1 MNANASPA
9 GRDNA
14 FDLIRLLLA
23 VLVVY
28 GHAYQVGGFGDDGF
42 AHLFKMQTNAGP
54 FAVTGFFGISGFL
67 VTRSFALR
75 ADAVGFIRARLL
87 RILPGFYLALVFTAF
102 CIAPLVAR
110 HNPAA
115 GPWDVSSA
123 LRYVWHDAGVRI
135 TEPNVGDVLRGL
147 PVTESINGSLWTL
160 FPELCCY
167 GLVLALGALGLFRTG
182 RVNVLLLAGALLML
196 HVAMVVVPR
205 DFIIA
210 PVFLQLSGWSPYVLA
225 FTAGSAAYC
234 YKDEVLASSRSWA
247 MWLVATLV
255 LLYFGG
261 WSLLGP
267 VALTLGLIQAAHAFR
282 ITLPVDLS
290 YGTYLLHFPV
300 LQLMA
305 ALQLNRHGVGPYF
318 AAALIATGALA
329 ALSWFAVERPFLR
342 LKA

>member
-28 GHAYQVGGFGDDGF
+28 GHACLVGGFGDEGF
-42 AHLFKMQTNAGP
+42 ARFCKMQTTAGP

-75 ADAVGFIRARLL
+75 ANALGFIRARLL

-102 CIAPLVAR
+102 CVAPLIAR
-110 HNPAA
+110 SNTGA
-115 GPWDVSSA
+115 GPWQASSA
-123 LRYVWHDAGVRI
+123 LRYLWMNAGLRI
-135 TEPNVGDVLRGL
+135 TAPGVGDVLRGL
-147 PVTESINGSLWTL
+147 PSPDAINSSLWTL
-160 FPELCCY
+160 FPEICCY
-167 GLVLALGALGLFRTG
+167 GLVLLIGVLGLIRSS
-182 RVNVLLLAGALLML
+182 RANVLLMAAVLLLL
-196 HVAMVVVPR
+196 HAAIVLGPR
-205 DFIIA
+205 DMIVA
-210 PVFLQLSGWSPYVLA
+210 PTFLQLTGYSPYVLA
-225 FTAGSAAYC
+225 FAVGSAAYC
-234 YKDEVLASSRSWA
+234 YQGELLGSSRSWIA
-247 MWLVATLV
+247 WAAATVV

-267 VALTLGLIQAAHAFR
+267 VALTLALLQAAHSFR
-282 ITLPVDLS
+282 ATLPVDLS
-290 YGTYLLHFPV
+290 YGTYLLHFPI
-300 LQLMA
+300 LQLLA
-305 ALQLNRHGVGPYF
+305 ALGVNQHGF
-318 AAALIATGALA
+318 ASYLLAGIVVTAVAA

>member
-1 MNANASPA
+1 VNANASPA

-23 VLVVY
+23 VTVVY
-28 GHAYQVGGFGDDGF
+28 GHAYLVGGFGDEGF
-42 AHLFKMQTNAGP
+42 AHFCKMQTTAGP

-75 ADAVGFIRARLL
+75 ANAVGFVKARLL
-87 RILPGFYLALVFTAF
+87 RILPGFYFALAFTAF
-102 CIAPLVAR
+102 CIAPLIAH
-110 HNPAA
+110 HNPTA
-115 GPWDVSSA
+115 GPWQASSA
-123 LRYVWHDAGVRI
+123 FRYVWQNADVRV
-135 TEPNVGDVLRGL
+135 TDPGVGDVLRGL
-147 PVTESINGSLWTL
+147 PSGEAINASLWTL

-167 GLVLALGALGLFRTG
+167 GLVLVMGVFGLIRFSRA
-182 RVNVLLLAGALLML
+182 NVLLLAAALLLL
-196 HVAMVVVPR
+196 HAAIVIGSK

-210 PVFLQLSGWSPYVLA
+210 PTFLQLTGWSPYVVA
-225 FTAGSAAYC
+225 FAVGSSSYCFREEIIGASGAWAA
-234 YKDEVLASSRSWA
+234 
-247 MWLVATLV
+247 WLLVSLV

-282 ITLPVDLS
+282 VTLPVDLS

-300 LQLMA
+300 LQLLA
-305 ALQLNRHGVGPYF
+305 ALQLNRHGFTAYF
-318 AAALIATGALA
+318 ATALIVTGALA
-329 ALSWFAVERPFLR
+329 TLSWFAVERPFLR